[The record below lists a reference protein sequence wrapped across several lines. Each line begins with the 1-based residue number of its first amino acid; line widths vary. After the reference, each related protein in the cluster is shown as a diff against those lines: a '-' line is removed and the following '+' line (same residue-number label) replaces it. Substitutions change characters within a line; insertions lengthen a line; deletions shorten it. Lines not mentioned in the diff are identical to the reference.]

1 MVSEMIGEF
10 WNASGDSETTLL
22 SSPASIFASHSRSSR
37 KNGERDVQ
45 VLAVVRR
52 PTLPWRQHSSCWPD
66 HDGLET
72 LSQLIESADCAWSR
86 GFRSTRRPDARALDE
101 PICAD
106 SSAKIL
112 SVGEL
117 QNLISIGNDLV
128 CHSPSGAPSRLVQGT
143 DRGRGWHLQPFSLRT
158 PSRFI
163 FETKVVGF
171 IFNKAAAPS
180 APYIFQ
186 RLRSSALDTIARSR
200 TTSSSRES
208 SSSS

>member
-117 QNLISIGNDLV
+117 QNLYLNRQRSRVPFAVWCPVPL
-128 CHSPSGAPSRLVQGT
+128 GAGDRSRSWL
-143 DRGRGWHLQPFSLRT
+143 
-158 PSRFI
+158 
-163 FETKVVGF
+163 
-171 IFNKAAAPS
+171 A
-180 APYIFQ
+180 
-186 RLRSSALDTIARSR
+186 SSAIF
-200 TTSSSRES
+200 SSDSQS
-208 SSSS
+208 LHL